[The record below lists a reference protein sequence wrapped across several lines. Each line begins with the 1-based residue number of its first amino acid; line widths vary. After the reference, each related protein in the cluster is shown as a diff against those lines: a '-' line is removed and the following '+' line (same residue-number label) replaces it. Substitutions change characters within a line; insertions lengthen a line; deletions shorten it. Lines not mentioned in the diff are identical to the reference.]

1 MKYKWVLHP
10 EKDVYGDGATVA
22 EGYFIELSEY
32 PNCIIRSYSKYY
44 RVEIFNLKRTII
56 DIRYDNVELKR
67 LKRKLLKKQ
76 RKGLITQEQHTKIY
90 LLAVCNMV
98 ELHNAFQPG

>member
-10 EKDVYGDGATVA
+10 EKDVYGNGAIVA
-22 EGYFIELSEY
+22 KGYFTKLSEY
-32 PNCIIRSYSKYY
+32 PNCIIRSYSKHY
-44 RVEIFNLKRTII
+44 RIEIFDLKGTII
-56 DIRYDNVELKR
+56 DIYYDNVELRR
-67 LKRKLLKKQ
+67 LNQKLLKKQ

-98 ELHNAFQPG
+98 ELRNVFLP